1 MSKVKRHGKNNR
13 SNIKNT
19 EYIIISAILSG
30 TTLYTSASFASSLTS
45 EVGLSKNQLAVPLIE
60 QATGISDLQAKTI
73 TALSQPEYI
82 TEYPLV
88 EKLKMEVAPPDTLTT
103 EALYSVANQIPLAGP
118 VPEAAS
124 SSLAKKPATEVFPV
138 DNVTKEALNTGNK
151 EFPATNPL
159 ETLATTAS
167 ALQQAEETPPQV
179 EQPTPQVAQTISFS
193 DVQGNWAQSFIIA
206 LADRDI
212 ISGYPDGTFR
222 PNAPVTRAEFAAIIS
237 KAFPKSP
244 VRDATKFVD
253 VPASFWAYDAI
264 QAADTTGFLGGYPNR
279 SFKPKQNIP
288 RVQALVALANGLN
301 LSPSNEAMN
310 FDDTSQIPEYARTL
324 VATATANRIVVNYP
338 NVTVLNPNQIATR
351 ADVAAFIYQS
361 LVNAGAM
368 APLAASDST
377 SQYIAGYQPPE
388 TQAVTPETPAT
399 PPETPATI
407 PETPATTP
415 ETPATATVTP
425 QEIESLQSR
434 IKSLQS
440 LNIRPLYLVVPS
452 ITGISPSGFGLN
464 WGQGI
469 VGIGGVNRTRFLKSA
484 DAAAAVGI
492 GLGDARKTV
501 GLETLL
507 NIYSLTNNNGKNDA
521 FQVGSVDVKLHRA
534 LGPDLAIAAGIENL
548 VYFGEIDTQR
558 SGYGVISK
566 VFRLRQSPAN
576 LFSRLYTSVGVG
588 GGRFRSEKD
597 IAYNRDSINVFGSLG
612 LLIAEPLSVYAD
624 WTGQDLF
631 LGASLAPFREIPL
644 VITST
649 LQDVTGNAG
658 DGVRLGVSVGYQ
670 FSF

>member
-1 MSKVKRHGKNNR
+1 
-13 SNIKNT
+13 NT

-30 TTLYTSASFASSLTS
+30 TTLYTTASFASSLTS
-45 EVGLSKNQLAVPLIE
+45 EVGLSKNQLAVPPIE
-60 QATGISDLQAKTI
+60 QATGISDLQGKTI

-82 TEYPLV
+82 TEYPLA
-88 EKLKMEVAPPDTLTT
+88 EKLRMEVSPPDTLTT
-103 EALYSVANQIPLAGP
+103 EALNTAANQLPLALP
-118 VPEAAS
+118 VTETGS
-124 SSLAKKPATEVFPV
+124 SSLAKKPAIEAFPV

-151 EFPATNPL
+151 QFPASNPL
-159 ETLATTAS
+159 EMLATTAS
-167 ALQQAEETPPQV
+167 GLQQAEDA
-179 EQPTPQVAQTISFS
+179 TPQVVQSTPQLAQNISLS
-193 DVQGNWAQSFIIA
+193 DVQGNWAQSFIMS
-206 LADRDI
+206 LAERDI
-212 ISGYPDGTFR
+212 IRGYPDGTFR

-244 VRDATKFVD
+244 VREATKFVD
-253 VPASFWAYDAI
+253 VPASSWAYDAI
-264 QAADTTGFLGGYPNR
+264 QAADTSGFLGGYPNR
-279 SFKPKQNIP
+279 RFQPKQNIP
-288 RVQALVALANGLN
+288 RVQVLVALANGLN
-301 LSPSNEAMN
+301 LSPSNEAIN
-310 FDDTSQIPEYARTL
+310 FEDGSQIPEYARTL
-324 VATATANRIVVNYP
+324 VAAASANRIVVNYP

-351 ADVAAFIYQS
+351 ADVAAFIYQA

-388 TQAVTPETPAT
+388 TQAATPETPTTT
-399 PPETPATI
+399 PES
-407 PETPATTP
+407 PATTP
-415 ETPATATVTP
+415 ESPATATVTS

-434 IKSLQS
+434 IKGLQS
-440 LNIRPLYLVVPS
+440 LKIQQLYLAVPS
-452 ITGISPSGFGLN
+452 ISGISPSGFGLS

-484 DAAAAVGI
+484 DAAMAVGV
-492 GLGDARKTV
+492 GLGDARKIV
-501 GLETLL
+501 GLETLV
-507 NIYSLTNNNGKNDA
+507 NIYSLTNNSGKNDA
-521 FQVGSVDVKLHRA
+521 FEVGSVDVKLHRA
-534 LGPDLAIAAGIENL
+534 LAPDLAIAAGVENL

-558 SGYGVISK
+558 SAYGVISK
-566 VFRLRQSPAN
+566 VFRLRPNPAN

-588 GGRFRSEKD
+588 GGRFRSEND

-612 LLIAEPLSVYAD
+612 LLIAQPLSVYAD